1 MNRTLLLIA
10 PLLLVAGCG
19 DKPKGES
26 AETSA
31 EPSAAP
37 TPEAH
42 DIKLSA
48 GKWQASSELVSMDIE
63 GLPPELAKANIGQKT
78 NFESCVTQA
87 QADKPASDFF
97 TNAKNTACQPQ
108 SYSMAGGKLN
118 AVMTCEDKNT
128 PGKMTLTI
136 DGLYTPTTYDIT
148 STMETTGGPAGGNM
162 KVTAKTQGKRVG
174 DCDAAPAKAG

>member
-1 MNRTLLLIA
+1 MKRPLLLLA

-19 DKPKGES
+19 DKPKSEN
-26 AETSA
+26 AQTAA
-31 EPSAAP
+31 EPGAA

-42 DIKLSA
+42 DIKLAA

-63 GLPPELAKANIGQKT
+63 GLPPEIAKANIGQKT
-78 NFESCVTQA
+78 SFESCVTQA

-97 TNAKNTACQPQ
+97 TNAKDTACKPA

-118 AVMTCEDKNT
+118 AVMTCEDKST

-136 DGLYTPTTYDIT
+136 DGLYTPTSYDIT
-148 STMETTGGPAGGNM
+148 STMETTGGPSGGQM

-174 DCDAAPAKAG
+174 ECDAPAGKAS

>member
-108 SYSMAGGKLN
+108 SYS
-118 AVMTCEDKNT
+118 
-128 PGKMTLTI
+128 
-136 DGLYTPTTYDIT
+136 PTTYDIT

-162 KVTAKTQGKRVG
+162 KVTAKTQGKRIG